1 MNTTEI
7 ALLQKEMSFLRQLVA
22 AKDTEIAYLKEC
34 IAYLKKG
41 NASEEEFLSNLNFE
55 VGKTEHS
62 LSNPKSEVGKT
73 EHSLSNPKNEVGK
86 TEHSLSN
93 LKSEVGKTEHSLS
106 NLKKEVGKT
115 EDFGRTSTIEVGKT
129 ELPAHIPITEQ
140 EMPYF
145 LGVFTGLLK
154 DNGFLR
160 ASYSATANAA
170 RLLLHLHH
178 STAGDYPTLR
188 KVTRLSQGGLA
199 KFLASAK
206 KRGLIVRQGFQQFAL
221 TDSGRALLWQAYQKF
236 LQNPS
241 PLVKNSG

>member
-1 MNTTEI
+1 MITTEI

-73 EHSLSNPKNEVGK
+73 EHSLSN
-86 TEHSLSN
+86 
-93 LKSEVGKTEHSLS
+93 LKSEVGKTEYSLS

-115 EDFGRTSTIEVGKT
+115 EDSGRTPTIEVGKT

-188 KVTRLSQGGLA
+188 KVTRLSKGGLA

-206 KRGLIVRQGFQQFAL
+206 KRGLIVRLSYRQFAL

-241 PLVKNSG
+241 PWVKNSG

>member
-22 AKDTEIAYLKEC
+22 TKDTEIAYLKEC

-41 NASEEEFLSNLNFE
+41 NTSEEDFLSNLNFE
-55 VGKTEHS
+55 VGKTEHG
-62 LSNPKSEVGKT
+62 LSNP
-73 EHSLSNPKNEVGK
+73 
-86 TEHSLSN
+86 
-93 LKSEVGKTEHSLS
+93 KSEVGKTEHSLS

-206 KRGLIVRQGFQQFAL
+206 KRGLIVRLSYRQFAL

-241 PLVKNSG
+241 PWVKNSG